1 MARGRSS
8 PTTEKAPEP
17 VDEGQH
23 PVKSMLAPVRA
34 IAGQT
39 SRNAYD
45 HAAANE
51 AFSARLISPGRAHDI
66 LTRPHL
72 PRCNVAR
79 LHA

>member
-1 MARGRSS
+1 MATVRSS

-17 VDEGQH
+17 LDEEQH
-23 PVKSMLAPVRA
+23 PVKNTLALVRP

-39 SRNAYD
+39 SRNASD
-45 HAAANE
+45 LAAANE
-51 AFSARLISPGRAHDI
+51 VFSARLISPGRAHNI

-72 PRCNVAR
+72 PRCGVAR